1 MSDQGDVAADVSVA
15 IVGAGPAGLWAA
27 FQLGLHGIAATVI
40 EAAAQSG
47 GQCAALYDDK
57 PVYDVPGFREALAG
71 DIVERL
77 LEQTTPFSQA
87 FLYDCRVAA
96 ISRDEARFHLACADG
111 RQLSSDFVI
120 LATGLG
126 PFAGDAKAALTLPD
140 GVRNA
145 EGMLSAL
152 PSTFETALSGLF
164 AIGDAVSY
172 PGKLPLIISACHEA
186 ALAAFAI
193 KKAVSGQN
201 RLAPEFSST
210 SSRLRKRITGE

>member
-1 MSDQGDVAADVSVA
+1 MSDRGDVASDVSVA

-27 FQLGLHGIAATVI
+27 FQLGLHGVTATVI
-40 EAAAQSG
+40 EAAARSG
-47 GQCAALYDDK
+47 GQCAALYADK

-71 DIVERL
+71 DISERL
-77 LEQTTPFSQA
+77 LAQATTFPQT
-87 FLYDCRVAA
+87 FLYDCRVSAITRGAA
-96 ISRDEARFHLACADG
+96 GFRLALADG
-111 RQLSSDFVI
+111 KQVSADFVI

-126 PFAGDAKAALTLPD
+126 PFAGDAKAALHLPD
-140 GVRNA
+140 GARDA
-145 EGMLSAL
+145 EGRLCAT
-152 PSTFETALSGLF
+152 PSSFETGCPGLF

-172 PGKLPLIISACHEA
+172 PGKLPLIVSACHEA

-210 SSRLRKRITGE
+210 SSRLRKRITRE